1 MVTQPTPPA
10 APETINE
17 TAPAVAR
24 AIKSAERTR
33 EPQGAG
39 ALAQGLARL
48 IPPRLRA
55 NLAPEV
61 EERARLARE
70 ARQSGVPVPR
80 SGSDDDIP
88 VSDVVQRQQA
98 EARERALQAC
108 LPSARMA
115 AEVGLAS
122 LDADQHP
129 REIAEYLNDPE
140 TLTLILAG
148 RTGSGKTQAAYAAAA
163 EAARNGAMMRNRK
176 GQVVRKQLL
185 VRAWTVNGYLQ
196 ELRPQGSKNPVWE
209 IRDRAYNAELLI
221 LDDIG
226 VAMDEEATR
235 FFQETIHEL
244 LSHRLNQGY
253 RTIFTTNLRS
263 RDAYNDR
270 NEKVQVGLA
279 TRVGHTLWSRLNER
293 STVLTFVGPDRRM
306 VTELDW

>member
-1 MVTQPTPPA
+1 M
-10 APETINE
+10 
-17 TAPAVAR
+17 VAR
-24 AIKSAERTR
+24 AINGGARGR
-33 EPQGAG
+33 EPQAAG
-39 ALAQGLARL
+39 TLAQGLAGL
-48 IPPRLRA
+48 IPLRLRDQ
-55 NLAPEV
+55 LVPEV
-61 EERARLARE
+61 QERARLARE
-70 ARQSGVPVPR
+70 ARQAGVPVPR
-80 SGSDDDIP
+80 SATDDDIP
-88 VSDVVQRQQA
+88 VSDVVLRQQA

-129 REIAEYLNDPE
+129 RGLAEWLADPE
-140 TLTLILAG
+140 LLTLVLAG

-163 EAARNGAMMRNRK
+163 EAARNGAMMRNRR

-185 VRAWTVNGYLQ
+185 VRAWTLNGYLQ
-196 ELRPQGSKNPVWE
+196 ALRPNGSKEPVWE

-235 FFQETIHEL
+235 FFQETVHEL
-244 LSHRLNQGY
+244 LSYRLNQGY

-263 RDAYNDR
+263 RDAFNDR
-270 NEKVQVGLA
+270 GDKVQVGLA
-279 TRVGHTLWSRLNER
+279 TRLGHTLWSRLNER
-293 STVLTFVGPDRRM
+293 STVLTFTGPDRRM

>member
-1 MVTQPTPPA
+1 MVTEPTPPA
-10 APETINE
+10 ETITE

-24 AIKSAERTR
+24 AIGSVERRR

-39 ALAQGLARL
+39 ELAQALTGL
-48 IPPRLRA
+48 IPARLRA
-55 NLAPEV
+55 DLGPEV
-61 EERARLARE
+61 QERARLARE
-70 ARQSGVPVPR
+70 ARKSGVPIPR

-115 AEVGLAS
+115 AEVGLAG
-122 LDADQHP
+122 LEADQHAE
-129 REIAEYLNDPE
+129 EIAAYLNDPE
-140 TLTLILAG
+140 ILTLILAG
-148 RTGSGKTQAAYAAAA
+148 RTGSGKTQAAYATAA
-163 EAARNGAMMRNRK
+163 EAARNGAMVRNRK

-196 ELRPQGSKNPVWE
+196 ELRPQGSKQPVWE

-244 LSHRLNQGY
+244 LSYRLNQGY

-263 RDAYNDR
+263 RDAYNER
-270 NEKVQVGLA
+270 QERIQVGLA

-293 STVLTFVGPDRRM
+293 SMVLTFTGPDRRM
-306 VTELDW
+306 MNELDW